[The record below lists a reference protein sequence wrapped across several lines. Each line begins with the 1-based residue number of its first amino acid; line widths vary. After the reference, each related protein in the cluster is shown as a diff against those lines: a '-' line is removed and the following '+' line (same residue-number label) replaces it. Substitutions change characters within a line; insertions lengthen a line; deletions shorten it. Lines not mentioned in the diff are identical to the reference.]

1 MTSMKKPPAGD
12 AATGAKDRAAEC
24 NNITLNTGVHTGNAH
39 FLAALFHPDDTCW
52 ITGFAENPSEA
63 QASCWNGKPFRPE
76 DVDDIPDWNMYFSV
90 ANFKAG
96 STSRA
101 YANYSSLP
109 VLVLDD
115 AQSCPLEPSWL
126 LRTSADKVQVGYRLA
141 EPVADVGI
149 AKRLHEQ
156 LAKAGHIPLD
166 RNGNNPVRYV
176 RLPVGVNTKRDP
188 PYACQ
193 LEVWQPE
200 KTYNLGELIE
210 GLGLDAAYILF
221 GKGKGEAA
229 KPSATFGGAIPE
241 GGRNT
246 ILTSFAGSMR
256 RRGMG
261 HESIMAALTIENAS
275 RCSPPL
281 PESEV
286 ATIARSVAGYAP
298 VDVPGDPRSS
308 VFLGPSGGARCSALL
323 TEPEEHEFIVDGLIP
338 VCNGVMAAPGGVG
351 KTTVTIYEAICLALG
366 LDVYKRK
373 VLRPGASLFVTG
385 EDEREDYEYRL
396 YWLMNTMQ
404 LTDTQRKIVTAAI
417 FFEDVSDQMVRLAE
431 LNDSGNIVMTS
442 YVDDLCRLY
451 AGEGLVICNI
461 DPLVYFS
468 PGERLVNDSES
479 AMCQVGKRLSR
490 ELNCHVRFIAHTSK
504 AVARDAITDQYAG
517 RGGAALAD
525 GSRQFMQIAVGPH
538 KDWPVPM
545 GASPLVLLGYEALR
559 IHFHKVSYAVKP
571 RAPIWL
577 LRSGWGFTEFDG
589 ARSDEKLARQGDMAR
604 LCGYL
609 ASKEEEGI
617 HYSKSS
623 LENANGSLGLTVK
636 RIRELVNE
644 GVQNGELIYL
654 DLPTEKQH
662 AKLKQYLAPGVARED
677 SSEEF
682 RKAQEKFEARFGTAK
697 ASD

>member
-1 MTSMKKPPAGD
+1 MCIRDSF
-12 AATGAKDRAAEC
+12 
-24 NNITLNTGVHTGNAH
+24 N
-39 FLAALFHPDDTCW
+39 
-52 ITGFAENPSEA
+52 
-63 QASCWNGKPFRPE
+63 
-76 DVDDIPDWNMYFSV
+76 
-90 ANFKAG
+90 AG
-96 STSRA
+96 STGRT
-101 YANYSSLP
+101 YANFSSLP
-109 VLVLDD
+109 VVVLDD
-115 AQSCPLEPSWL
+115 SQNCPLAPSWL
-126 LRTSADKVQVGYRLA
+126 LRTSADKVQVGYRLS
-141 EPVADVGI
+141 EPVADLGI
-149 AKRLHEQ
+149 AKRLHER
-156 LAKAGHIPLD
+156 LAQAGHIPLD

-193 LEVWQPE
+193 LEMFDPE
-200 KTYNLGELIE
+200 LTYSLTELIE

-229 KPSATFGGAIPE
+229 KPSATVGGMIPE
-241 GGRNT
+241 GARNT
-246 ILTSFAGSMR
+246 TLLSIGGAMR
-256 RRGMG
+256 RKGAGQR
-261 HESIMAALTIENAS
+261 SIVQALLIENAE

-281 PESEV
+281 PEEEV
-286 ATIARSVAGYAP
+286 TTIARSVSGYEPAE
-298 VDVPGDPRSS
+298 VGDPRPS

-351 KTTVTIYEAICLALG
+351 KTTITIYEAICLALG

-404 LTDTQRKIVTAAI
+404 LTDTQRKIVTSSI

-451 AGEGLVICNI
+451 AGEGLAMCNI

-517 RGGAALAD
+517 RGGASLAD

-545 GASPLVLLGYEALR
+545 EASPLVLLGYEALR

-571 RAPIWL
+571 KAPIWF
-577 LRSGWGFTEFDG
+577 LRSGWGFTEFGG
-589 ARSDEKLARQGDMAR
+589 AKSDEKLARQGDMAR

-609 ASKEEEGI
+609 ASKLKEGI

-636 RIRELVNE
+636 RIRDLVNE

-654 DLPTEKQH
+654 DLPTEQQH

-682 RKAQEKFEARFGTAK
+682 RKAEEKFEARFGTAK